1 MQQAAYY
8 CVYRFDDEDAVDL
21 DNTRALVAT
30 VRDTRY
36 RLPFRDGSSRCV
48 YVVTA
53 VDRQHNES
61 EPQMQK
67 VKL

>member
-8 CVYRFDDEDAVDL
+8 CVYRFDDEASVDL
-21 DNTRALVAT
+21 DNARALVAT

-61 EPQMQK
+61 EPCIS
-67 VKL
+67 KLKL